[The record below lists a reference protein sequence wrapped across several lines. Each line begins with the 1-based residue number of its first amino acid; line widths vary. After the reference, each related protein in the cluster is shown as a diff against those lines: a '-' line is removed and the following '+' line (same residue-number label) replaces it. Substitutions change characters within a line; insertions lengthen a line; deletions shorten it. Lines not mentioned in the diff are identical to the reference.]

1 MPRHQKKEQNFF
13 DFVLQIEN
21 EISSLLAGQFSA
33 FDESELEAEL
43 EALVAQESSTEPIR
57 TKPQPQQQR
66 EDLVLPDTPQHTPV
80 VLPDTPTHLPT
91 ETRSPTAA

>member
-1 MPRHQKKEQNFF
+1 MT
-13 DFVLQIEN
+13 DFVPQIEN

-43 EALVAQESSTEPIR
+43 EALVAQES

-66 EDLVLPDTPQHTPV
+66 EDLVLPETPQHTPV
-80 VLPDTPTHLPT
+80 VLPDTPTHIPT